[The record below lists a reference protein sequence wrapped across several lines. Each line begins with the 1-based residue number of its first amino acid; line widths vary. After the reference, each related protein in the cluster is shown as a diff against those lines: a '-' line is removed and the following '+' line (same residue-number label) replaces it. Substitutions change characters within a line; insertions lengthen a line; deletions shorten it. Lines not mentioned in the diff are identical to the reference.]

1 MSQAPAFTI
10 FLFIENN
17 NIFSLNHFKI
27 GVLELGLC
35 MLHVLLSV
43 LNHQGPCTH
52 NQIVSNVQDAGIDLQ
67 ITL

>member
-1 MSQAPAFTI
+1 MSQAPDLQYF
-10 FLFIENN
+10 FLKKNN